1 MGVPQSVTTAELI
14 AAYEAANYRPAV
26 DIFLSQ
32 PRRRCWEPMLV
43 WSASQFLEENTLFM
57 LAVSKYRLAPTQ
69 QKMDYI
75 YKRFVGHGKQR
86 PDREINIPSEARET
100 IFEIV
105 TGSRTRNGPGGC
117 RADAFDAG
125 IQGLRGQVASD
136 INGRFGGAL
145 HKDPHSTFTISMSQ
159 KSLIDRELADFS
171 RIGINL

>member
-1 MGVPQSVTTAELI
+1 MGVPQSVTTAELQ
-14 AAYEAANYRPAV
+14 AASAAAGNRPAV

-32 PRRRCWEPMLV
+32 PQKRSWEPMLV

-57 LAVSKYRLAPTQ
+57 LAVAKYKLAPTQ

-75 YKRFVGHGKQR
+75 YKRFVGHGSQR
-86 PDREINIPSEARET
+86 PEREINIPSEARET

-105 TGSRTRNGPGGC
+105 TGARTRSAPGGC

-125 IQGLRGQVASD
+125 VQGLRGQVASD

-145 HKDPHSTFTISMSQ
+145 RKDPGSKFTISAAQ
-159 KSLIDRELADFS
+159 KALIDRELADFN
-171 RIGINL
+171 RLGINL